1 MKKKQTNAELQNRVD
16 HCMTL
21 LAMGKKRAQIL
32 VDPIVKSWGMT
43 DSSVDKYLKHAKN
56 DIVGNSQQAR
66 SEHLG
71 RAVLNLDYIYQKA
84 LEEGDIPALRLCL
97 DCQKEKNRLLQL
109 SDVYKPS
116 EGKDV
121 DAIMPADVRSMI
133 DKVRIVNPPTH
144 ERYLEE
150 DYAEG
155 LIAGADK

>member
-1 MKKKQTNAELQNRVD
+1 
-16 HCMTL
+16 
-21 LAMGKKRAQIL
+21 
-32 VDPIVKSWGMT
+32 
-43 DSSVDKYLKHAKN
+43 
-56 DIVGNSQQAR
+56 
-66 SEHLG
+66 
-71 RAVLNLDYIYQKA
+71 
-84 LEEGDIPALRLCL
+84 L